1 MDFIYWLAHIL
12 EIEKPSDIL
21 LYTGFSLV
29 LLTVLG
35 WWVTILMQMFD
46 TNPALGVFMSVVSV
60 GFLFIFSGLFLHEKG
75 S

>member
-21 LYTGFSLV
+21 LYTGFLLV
-29 LLTVLG
+29 LLTALG